1 MENLPIPF
9 VTENNIIQK
18 KIKKIVEQIITLK
31 NTDKNSNI
39 VNLEQQIDKLVYKLY
54 ELTYEEVL
62 VVEPEFSERMSREE
76 SEVLKVE

>member
-1 MENLPIPF
+1 

-76 SEVLKVE
+76 YEVLKVE